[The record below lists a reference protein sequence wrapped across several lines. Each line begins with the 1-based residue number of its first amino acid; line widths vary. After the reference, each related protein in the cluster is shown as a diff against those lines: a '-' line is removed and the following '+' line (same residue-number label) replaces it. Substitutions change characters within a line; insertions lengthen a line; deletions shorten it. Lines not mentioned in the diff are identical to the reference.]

1 MKKVLLSLLAIS
13 LITTW
18 LFTFAQESDWIK
30 HDADAWTVTIYS
42 ADGSYWIV
50 IMDKNLWATEVWG
63 WTGLDVSTYWN
74 YYQWWN
80 NYGFPSDSNATVTVS
95 STKVDASWYW
105 PGNPYS
111 SGTFIKAC
119 YSYNNWCSDWSSV
132 RNDNLRWWEWDDD
145 TNWWGLTSNNPI
157 TGRQGP
163 CPDWWHVPSV
173 WEIDEFIVMWYNH
186 KYNADLP
193 AWSLI
198 YSDTLQEEG
207 INVAADFSKDIFMP
221 FASLYWWGEI
231 EPYYYNIAGQFWS
244 SSAYSNMWF
253 TLSLT
258 LRNGKSGIIK
268 NAAYLADDNYRS
280 TAMSVRCF
288 KNEKIVNDPNAIV
301 VTFDANW
308 WDSITTWSATVALW
322 NTLDISNYSWAKD
335 GWNFVWWNTN
345 PWDEVAM
352 SNPVIRWPMTLYAIY
367 EKEVT
372 VSYALWDWVA
382 SIWKES
388 DSCLMNKVEIWCTV
402 VAPSI
407 TPSKEGYSGRWSNWN
422 TVVNPSKRI
431 TLTGDTT
438 YTAGIIP
445 NTYTVHYYSPDWY
458 WNMSDQSFTYD
469 VPQKLRKNTFTW
481 SWYVFSGWRYNG
493 VSYKDKQEVL
503 NLTSANNKTLTFTAQ
518 RKVDPGYIVHWPF
531 YTSDGKEFMIA
542 VSTSDWTIN
551 TWVTLAENSWYT
563 ESELLG
569 ILWND
574 LENTNAEI
582 VDVEDLGGD
591 VLFLKSPDWTEFTT
605 KWFCSIEWWCSYFE
619 TNESK
624 DVTDDFKNQAM
635 DTENVQWPTRV
646 VSSSDYLK
654 YNEIWSSGYVVL
666 VKNGDINGYVYVPI
680 KKYTVIWENP
690 DWSNLRT
697 DVNVKYWTIPSYG
710 GIPEKPSDGA
720 YTYEFTGWNPE
731 VSAVTWNI
739 TYTAVYTQTPI
750 SIEYTITFVLWNGE
764 PDILI
769 TWAYGA
775 EIKVPANPTREWY
788 TFDGRSEDVPETMPA
803 ENKTIYAKWIEKG
816 ESKSSW
822 WSSWWGGGWHSDST
836 DSQTN
841 THWSA
846 DNSEDSD
853 LDGLEIVNYNPDLP
867 AEQQTLSDGL
877 TPEMHRAYKF
887 AYKHWITTMPTIL
900 EADMFGPLDRISMA
914 KMLSQ
919 YAINVLWK
927 TPDTSIEVPAFPD
940 ITPELNEQFWNAVT
954 LAYQLWIMWIN
965 IDEFRPFDLV
975 PRSEF
980 GTALSRMLYQTS
992 DWIYEKTDEYYTP
1005 HFEKL
1010 KIEWIMSV
1018 FDPYMKELRWYVMI
1032 MLMRSAEKNN

>member
-1 MKKVLLSLLAIS
+1 MAIS
-13 LITTW
+13 LVAVGC
-18 LFTFAQESDWIK
+18 FSFAQESDWIK
-30 HDADAWTVTIYS
+30 HDADAWTVTVYS

-50 IMDKNLWATEVWG
+50 IMDKNLWATAVWG

-80 NYGFPSDSNATVTVS
+80 NYAFPSDPNATVTVS
-95 STKVDASWYW
+95 STKVDASAYW
-105 PGNPYS
+105 PDNPYS
-111 SGTFIKAC
+111 SGTFIVWDDN
-119 YSYNNWCSDWSSV
+119 YNDRDSDWSSV
-132 RNDNLRWWEWDDD
+132 RNDNLRWWEWDNE

-157 TGRQGP
+157 TGRQWP
-163 CPDWWHVPSV
+163 CPEWWHVPSV

-198 YSDTLQEEG
+198 SEIALQEEG
-207 INVAADFSKDIFMP
+207 INVAVDFSKDIFMP
-221 FASLYWWGEI
+221 FASIRWWDNWKV
-231 EPYYYNIAGQFWS
+231 PTQYYNIAGQFWS
-244 SSAYSNMWF
+244 STPYSHMWF
-253 TLSLT
+253 TLSFT
-258 LRNGKSGIIK
+258 LRNGKSGLIK
-268 NAAYLADDNYRS
+268 NGAYLADDNYRS
-280 TAMSVRCF
+280 TAISVRCF
-288 KNEKIVNDPNAIV
+288 KDEKVINNPDGIV

-308 WDSITTWSATVALW
+308 WDSITTWSVTVTLW
-322 NTLDISNYSWAKD
+322 DTLDISGYSWTKD
-335 GWNFVWWNTN
+335 GWEFVWWNTN
-345 PWDEVAM
+345 PSEGVAI

-388 DSCLMNKVEIWCTV
+388 DSCLMNKVEIWCSV

-407 TPSKEGYSGRWSNWN
+407 TPSKVGYSGIWRNWN
-422 TVVNPSKRI
+422 TVVKPNKRI
-431 TLTGDTT
+431 TLTWETT

-445 NTYTVHYYSPDWY
+445 NTYIVHYYSPDWY

-469 VPQKLRKNTFTW
+469 VPQKLRKNAFTR
-481 SWYVFSGWRYNG
+481 SWYIFSGWRYNG

-542 VSTSDWTIN
+542 LSTSDWTIN

-563 ESELLG
+563 ESKLSE

-574 LENTNAEI
+574 LEHTDAEI

-605 KWFCSIEWWCSYFE
+605 KWFCSTEWWCNYFE

-635 DTENVQWPTRV
+635 DTENVQWPTWAI
-646 VSSSDYLK
+646 SANDYIK
-654 YNEIWSSGYVVL
+654 YNEVWSGGYVVL

-680 KKYTVIWENP
+680 KKYTIRWENSTWTLLELDENIP
-690 DWSNLRT
+690 
-697 DVNVKYWTIPSYG
+697 YWTIPEYNWQT
-710 GIPEKPSDGA
+710 P
-720 YTYEFTGWNPE
+720 
-731 VSAVTWNI
+731 VSWSSAQYNYSFSWRVPTI
-739 TYTAVYTQTPI
+739 TAVSTWVTYIATYSEEAI
-750 SIEYTITFVLWNGE
+750 VYTITFVLWNGE
-764 PDILI
+764 PDILVSW
-769 TWAYGA
+769 TYGTV
-775 EIKVPANPTREWY
+775 INIPANPTREWY
-788 TFDGRSEDVPETMPA
+788 TFDGRSEEVPGTMPA
-803 ENKTIYAKWIEKG
+803 ENKSIYAKWIEKG
-816 ESKSSW
+816 EDKPW
-822 WSSWWGGGWHSDST
+822 WSRGRWRSRTT
-836 DSQTN
+836 DSQTD
-841 THWSA
+841 THWAA
-846 DNSEDSD
+846 DDEKTNSDPDNSD

-867 AEQQTLSDGL
+867 ADQQTLSDGL

-887 AYKHWITTMPTIL
+887 SYKYGITTMPTIL
-900 EADMFGPLDRISMA
+900 DADMFGPLDRISMA

-919 YAINVLWK
+919 YAINILWK
-927 TPDTSIEVPAFPD
+927 TPDTSIGVPAFPD
-940 ITPELNEQFWNAVT
+940 ITPELNEAFWNSVT

-965 IDEFRPFDLV
+965 IDKFRPFDLV

-992 DWIYEKTDEYYTP
+992 DWIYEKTDEYYTL
-1005 HFEKL
+1005 HFNKL
-1010 KIEWIMSV
+1010 KEEEIMTML
-1018 FDPYMKELRWYVMI
+1018 DPNIKELRWYVMI
-1032 MLMRSAEKNN
+1032 MLMRSSEKNN